1 MGKVSSF
8 KESGEQIEKKKYTK
22 QLRQKKN
29 SNNADNGTEPTYHIL
44 SYDPLDQ
51 PVRPARHIARPSCY
65 VLRTCLQKNRS
76 NNSHT
81 NTHKH
86 THTKQTH
93 IAHIQLA
100 GRYTIEKLISN
111 PSVQYSSPLV
121 FSLIHLFIPPPSL
134 LLFLIPSPLNQTK
147 HHGFVFA

>member
-1 MGKVSSF
+1 MLTVEPNRPIASYPMIP
-8 KESGEQIEKKKYTK
+8 QI
-22 QLRQKKN
+22 
-29 SNNADNGTEPTYHIL
+29 
-44 SYDPLDQ
+44 LDQ

-111 PSVQYSSPLV
+111 PSVQYSSPLSFFHLYTFLFPLPPFYC
-121 FSLIHLFIPPPSL
+121 FSYPPPSIKQNITVLCL
-134 LLFLIPSPLNQTK
+134 LNFVWGQIPPECIARRFQCPDPYTEWE
-147 HHGFVFA
+147 